1 MANNSWPPKPVVYT
15 LLGLAFW
22 TLLDL
27 QAISKFSSDNGRRS
41 LTTTSNISYLKS
53 ESTLL
58 PWAHY
63 NLRSVQERPDPSSE
77 TALFWHVPK
86 SGGTTAKQIYQCM
99 GLTMTIRVGVDPR
112 YGHDQSDELV
122 VFKPIEGKDWK
133 TVNVDTIS
141 EKGILR
147 AEKMGLVQSGKADII
162 FAMDLNFAANHLFDR
177 INKGRAMAIFRNPVD
192 RLVSKFYYLQTA
204 TWERTYKPEW
214 ADMSIIEWAEKHNL
228 DENFL
233 VKKILGK
240 QLTDEASMA
249 DLIIAKEIVRR
260 RFIVG
265 LLDEMEESIYRFN
278 VMLGVDESDAK
289 NKECM
294 NELFGTTKDE
304 GDKSNEADAAETEN
318 AVEINTNS
326 NKHPK
331 VSVPGMQE
339 DIHVLSHLYDT
350 HAIKTLPLSLQNLQ
364 IVEGSPEYELLAEK
378 NSLDMILYE
387 YIRLLFKEQRSII
400 NRYAKE
406 ARVKKSRES
415 SDALTT
421 NVQRE
426 RQLR

>member
-1 MANNSWPPKPVVYT
+1 MTNFSWPPKPVVYT
-15 LLGLAFW
+15 LIGLAFW

-27 QAISKFSSDNGRRS
+27 HSVSKFSENGRRS
-41 LTTTSNISYLKS
+41 LSTTANISYLKS

-63 NLRSVQERPDPSSE
+63 NLRSVKERPDPSSE
-77 TALFWHVPK
+77 TALFWHIPK

-99 GLTMTIRVGVDPR
+99 GKTLTIRVGVDPR
-112 YGHDQSDELV
+112 YGHEQSDELV

-133 TVNVDTIS
+133 TINVDTIS

-147 AEKMGLVQSGKADII
+147 AEEMGLVPSGKADII

-177 INKGRAMAIFRNPVD
+177 LNKGRALAIFRNPVD

-214 ADMSIIEWAEKHNL
+214 KDMSIIEWAEKHNF

-265 LLDEMEESIYRFN
+265 LLDEMEESVHRFN

-289 NKECM
+289 TKECM
-294 NELFGTTKDE
+294 HELFGTTEDE
-304 GDKSNEADAAETEN
+304 GDKSDEADSSETQGDEGDEQEN

-331 VSVPGMQE
+331 
-339 DIHVLSHLYDT
+339 
-350 HAIKTLPLSLQNLQ
+350 
-364 IVEGSPEYELLAEK
+364 IVEGTPEYKLLAEK
-378 NSLDMILYE
+378 NALDMILYE

-400 NRYAKE
+400 NRFARE
-406 ARVKKSRES
+406 AQVQQAQES
-415 SDALTT
+415 SALTT
-421 NVQRE
+421 NVHRK